1 MSQDNEELLQ
11 WPEDWMDS
19 LPSAII
25 LVRDGQ
31 AVRANRHAA
40 FLFGWKQ
47 GLPEQVDWINGGWLT
62 WREEDLTYLDVRWTC
77 VPVVDRQVLRLEL
90 MASRAAGEPF
100 HVELRL
106 SPGPGVTDIVQIV
119 DISEARFR
127 QQALQDREAHYRRL
141 NDIAQEA
148 IVQIKDGVV
157 LDVNSRFLA
166 MLGVEHP
173 EEVIGDPVG
182 QLGLRR
188 IGNLEPIEGSGVF
201 DRGDW
206 MLQNRNGEMLNLD
219 IGKGRL
225 EDGSEVWMMYDIS
238 DRKRIEYDLIQER
251 ERFRL
256 LVQSS
261 PNGILI
267 LVDDLIRYANPVAES
282 LFKGDADVLE
292 GVRFET
298 MFPEEHRK
306 RALFSSSEAR
316 QGRDVEE
323 WERFRLL
330 VQSSPNGILILVDD
344 LIRYANPVAESL
356 FKGDADVL
364 EGVRFETMFP
374 EEHRKRALFSS
385 SEARQGRDVEEW
397 EVELPGNGKRIT
409 FKWRLTIFDGQPAV
423 QVNLSDVTDRHSLMQ
438 ERIRAELAEEAN
450 QQLTQQIEQRIA
462 AEAALKSATARM
474 RSIVESG
481 EDFIIWTATSGHQ
494 VTSANRNFV
503 MWLGGDASDD
513 VAHDTWS
520 AGLGQLVAQSQEWNG
535 FDLEDRFDRALK
547 GRPQRFEWAIGPEQ
561 EGGER
566 RWLQLFLNPI
576 ELVEGTPE
584 ISAIAYDIT
593 ERKRIDKAIRGA
605 LKEKEILLQE
615 VHHRVKNNLQ
625 IINSILNL
633 QKSFVNDDKAIEG
646 LEEIQNRVSTMS
658 IIHETLYQNTDVSS
672 IGFPS
677 YMERIAGNI
686 IQGYQ
691 SRTRVELV
699 TDLEDIQ
706 APLDQAIP
714 CGLILNE
721 WVSNAMKYAF
731 EGRENGTI
739 TVGLRAVEVEGQA
752 EEEEIQIEVRDDGV
766 GLPEGFDWSGKDSLG
781 LYLVQ
786 ALSEQLDAEL
796 LAESDGGT
804 RFLVRFR
811 RPKNLFDG

>member
-1 MSQDNEELLQ
+1 MSRDNGRGVQE
-11 WPEDWMDS
+11 WPEGWMDR

-31 AVRANRHAA
+31 AIRANRHAT
-40 FLFGWKQ
+40 FLFGWRN
-47 GLPEQVDWINGGWLT
+47 GLPDNPDWFEGGWLQ
-62 WREEDLTYLDVRWTC
+62 WREEDRTYLDVRWDC
-77 VPVVDRQVLRLEL
+77 VPVVDRRVLRLEL
-90 MASRAAGEPF
+90 QAMRSAGEPF

-106 SPGPGVTDIVQIV
+106 SPGPDATDLVQIV
-119 DISEARFR
+119 DISESRFR

-148 IVQIKDGVV
+148 IVQVKDDVV

-166 MLGVEHP
+166 MIGVDHP
-173 EEVIGDPVG
+173 EEVIGDPVS
-182 QLGLRR
+182 QLGLKR
-188 IGNLEPIEGSGVF
+188 IGNLEPIDGSGVF

-206 MLQNRNGEMLNLD
+206 MMQNRNGEVLNLD

-267 LVDDLIRYANPVAES
+267 LVDDLVRYANPVAES
-282 LFKGDADVLE
+282 LFKGVSPMLE
-292 GVRFET
+292 GARFES

-306 RALFSSSEAR
+306 RILHSAAEAR

-323 WERFRLL
+323 WEL
-330 VQSSPNGILILVDD
+330 
-344 LIRYANPVAESL
+344 
-356 FKGDADVL
+356 
-364 EGVRFETMFP
+364 
-374 EEHRKRALFSS
+374 
-385 SEARQGRDVEEW
+385 
-397 EVELPGNGKRIT
+397 ELPGNGKRIT
-409 FKWRLTIFDGQPAV
+409 LKWRLTIFDGQPAV
-423 QVNLSDVTDRHSLMQ
+423 QVSVSDVTDRHSLMQ
-438 ERIRAELAEEAN
+438 ERIRAEVAEEAN

-462 AEAALKSATARM
+462 AEAALRSATARM

-481 EDFIIWTATSGHQ
+481 EDFIIWTETANHA
-494 VTSANRNFV
+494 VTSANRNF
-503 MWLGGDASDD
+503 MAWLGGSEVEGEDLQQVSRL
-513 VAHDTWS
+513 
-520 AGLGQLVAQSQEWNG
+520 LGDQVTQSQEWNG
-535 FDLEDRFDRALK
+535 FDLDDRFTRALN
-547 GRPQRFEWAIGPEQ
+547 GTPQRFEWAIGPDRE
-561 EGGER
+561 EGER

-576 ELVEGTPE
+576 EMVEGTPE

-593 ERKRIDKAIRGA
+593 ERKRIDRAIRGA

-633 QKSFVNDDKAIEG
+633 QKKFVQDKNAIVG

-658 IIHETLYQNTDVSS
+658 IIHETLYQNTDVSN

-677 YMERIAGNI
+677 YLTRIAGNI

-691 SRTRVELV
+691 SQTRVELV
-699 TDLEDIQ
+699 TDLDDVQ

-731 EGRENGTI
+731 EGRESGTI
-739 TVGLRAVEVEGQA
+739 SVGLKAVDVEGKP
-752 EEEEIQIEVRDDGV
+752 EEEEIQIEVKDDGV
-766 GLPEGFDWSGKDSLG
+766 GLPEGFDWSGRDSLG

-804 RFLVRFR
+804 RFLVSFR

>member
-1 MSQDNEELLQ
+1 MGEENNKQ
-11 WPEDWMDS
+11 GPWPTAWMDQ
-19 LPSAII
+19 LPSALLLLKGSEVIQMNG
-25 LVRDGQ
+25 LAR
-31 AVRANRHAA
+31 
-40 FLFGWKQ
+40 FLFGWKPEEK
-47 GLPEQVDWINGGWLT
+47 GLDLFKGNWLV
-62 WREEDLTYLDVRWTC
+62 WKEEDKVYFDMKWSSIEEAKRMPVRME
-77 VPVVDRQVLRLEL
+77 LE
-90 MASRAAGEPF
+90 ASRDGEMKF
-100 HVELRL
+100 QVELRL
-106 SPGPGVTDIVQIV
+106 SPSPQKGLDLLQVV
-119 DISEARFR
+119 DISEQRFR

-148 IVQIKDGVV
+148 IVLVKDSVV
-157 LDVNSRFLA
+157 LDVNSRFLV

-173 EEVIGDPVG
+173 EEVIGDSVK

-206 MLQNRNGEMLNLD
+206 VMQNRNGEAVHLD

-225 EDGSEVWMMYDIS
+225 DDDSEVWMMYDVS
-238 DRKRIEYDLIQER
+238 DRKRIEFDLIQER

-261 PNGILI
+261 PNGIVI
-267 LVDDLIRYANPVAES
+267 LVDDLVRYANPVAEQ
-282 LFKGDADVLE
+282 
-292 GVRFET
+292 
-298 MFPEEHRK
+298 
-306 RALFSSSEAR
+306 LFSSSSEGPEGARFSSLFPESVKERISQSSTQAR
-316 QGRDVEE
+316 QGKNVEE
-323 WERFRLL
+323 WEL
-330 VQSSPNGILILVDD
+330 
-344 LIRYANPVAESL
+344 
-356 FKGDADVL
+356 
-364 EGVRFETMFP
+364 
-374 EEHRKRALFSS
+374 
-385 SEARQGRDVEEW
+385 
-397 EVELPGNGKRIT
+397 ELPETGKRLT
-409 FKWRLTIFDGQPAV
+409 MKWRLTIFDGQPAV
-423 QVNLSDVTDRHSLMQ
+423 QVNLSDVTDRYSLMQ

-450 QQLTQQIEQRIA
+450 QLLTQQIEQRIA
-462 AEAALKSATARM
+462 AEAALTSATARM

-481 EDFIIWTATSGHQ
+481 EDFIIWTAVRDFE
-494 VTSANRNFV
+494 VTSVNQNFV
-503 MWLGGDASDD
+503 QWLFPKAEKEPVLSGLSGAL
-513 VAHDTWS
+513 S
-520 AGLGQLVAQSQEWNG
+520 AIVKESEDKNG
-535 FDLEDRFDRALK
+535 FDLNDRFNRALS
-547 GRPQRFEWAIGPEQ
+547 GQPQRFEWSIESPGQ
-561 EGGER
+561 SER

-576 ELVEGTPE
+576 ESSEDRPE

-593 ERKRIDKAIRGA
+593 ERKRIDRAIRGA

-633 QKSFVNDDKAIEG
+633 QKNFVEDENAITG

-672 IGFPS
+672 IGFSS
-677 YMERIAGNI
+677 YLTRIAGNI
-686 IQGYQ
+686 IQSYR
-691 SRTRVELV
+691 SSTMVELV
-699 TDLEDIQ
+699 TELEDIQ

-739 TVGLRAVEVEGQA
+739 TVALRRVEPEDKP

-766 GLPEGFDWSGKDSLG
+766 GLPEGFDWSGRDSLG

-786 ALSEQLDAEL
+786 ALSEQLDGEL

-804 RFLVRFR
+804 RFLVSFR

>member
-1 MSQDNEELLQ
+1 MGPKRTNKMGEENNKQ
-11 WPEDWMDS
+11 SPWPTAWMDQ
-19 LPSAII
+19 LPSALLLLKGSEVIQMNG
-25 LVRDGQ
+25 LAR
-31 AVRANRHAA
+31 
-40 FLFGWKQ
+40 FLFGWKPEEK
-47 GLPEQVDWINGGWLT
+47 GLDLFKGNWLV
-62 WREEDLTYLDVRWTC
+62 WKEEDKVYFDMKWSSIEEAKRMPVRME
-77 VPVVDRQVLRLEL
+77 LE
-90 MASRAAGEPF
+90 ASRDGEMKF
-100 HVELRL
+100 QVELRL
-106 SPGPGVTDIVQIV
+106 SPSPQKGLDLLQVV
-119 DISEARFR
+119 DISEQRFR

-148 IVQIKDGVV
+148 IVLVKDSVV
-157 LDVNSRFLA
+157 LDVNSRFLV

-173 EEVIGDPVG
+173 EEVIGDSVK

-206 MLQNRNGEMLNLD
+206 VMQNRNGEAVHLD

-225 EDGSEVWMMYDIS
+225 DDDSEVWMMYDVS
-238 DRKRIEYDLIQER
+238 DRKRIEFDLIQER

-261 PNGILI
+261 PNGIVI
-267 LVDDLIRYANPVAES
+267 LVDDLVRYANPVAEQ
-282 LFKGDADVLE
+282 
-292 GVRFET
+292 
-298 MFPEEHRK
+298 
-306 RALFSSSEAR
+306 LFSSSSEGPEGARFSSLFPESVKERISQSSTQAR
-316 QGRDVEE
+316 QGKNVEE
-323 WERFRLL
+323 WEL
-330 VQSSPNGILILVDD
+330 
-344 LIRYANPVAESL
+344 
-356 FKGDADVL
+356 
-364 EGVRFETMFP
+364 
-374 EEHRKRALFSS
+374 
-385 SEARQGRDVEEW
+385 
-397 EVELPGNGKRIT
+397 ELPETGKRLT
-409 FKWRLTIFDGQPAV
+409 MKWRLTIFDGQPAV

-450 QQLTQQIEQRIA
+450 QLLTQQIEQRIA
-462 AEAALKSATARM
+462 AEAALTSATARM

-481 EDFIIWTATSGHQ
+481 EDFIIWTAVRDFE
-494 VTSANRNFV
+494 VTSVNQNFV
-503 MWLGGDASDD
+503 QWLFPKAEKEPVLS
-513 VAHDTWS
+513 
-520 AGLGQLVAQSQEWNG
+520 GLSGALSVIVKESEDKNG
-535 FDLEDRFDRALK
+535 FDLNDRFNRALS
-547 GRPQRFEWAIGPEQ
+547 GQPQRFEWSIESPGQ
-561 EGGER
+561 SER

-576 ELVEGTPE
+576 ESSEDRPE

-593 ERKRIDKAIRGA
+593 ERKRIDRAIRGA

-633 QKSFVNDDKAIEG
+633 QKNFVEDENAITG

-672 IGFPS
+672 IGFSS
-677 YMERIAGNI
+677 YLTRIAGNI
-686 IQGYQ
+686 IQSYR
-691 SRTRVELV
+691 SSTMVELV
-699 TDLEDIQ
+699 TELEDIQ

-739 TVGLRAVEVEGQA
+739 TVALRRVEPEDKP

-766 GLPEGFDWSGKDSLG
+766 GLPEGFDWSGRDSLG

-786 ALSEQLDAEL
+786 ALSEQLDGEL

-804 RFLVRFR
+804 RFLVSFR

>member
-1 MSQDNEELLQ
+1 MGEENNKQ
-11 WPEDWMDS
+11 GPWPTAWMDQ
-19 LPSAII
+19 LPSALLLLKGSEVIQMNG
-25 LVRDGQ
+25 LAR
-31 AVRANRHAA
+31 
-40 FLFGWKQ
+40 FLFGWKPEEK
-47 GLPEQVDWINGGWLT
+47 GLDLFKGNWLV
-62 WREEDLTYLDVRWTC
+62 WKEEDKVYFDMKWSSIEEAKRMPVRME
-77 VPVVDRQVLRLEL
+77 LE
-90 MASRAAGEPF
+90 ASRDGEMKF
-100 HVELRL
+100 QVELRL
-106 SPGPGVTDIVQIV
+106 SPSPQKGLDLLQVV
-119 DISEARFR
+119 DISEQRFR

-148 IVQIKDGVV
+148 IVLVKDSVV
-157 LDVNSRFLA
+157 LDVNSRFLV

-173 EEVIGDPVG
+173 EEVIGDSVK

-206 MLQNRNGEMLNLD
+206 VMQNRNGEAVHLD

-225 EDGSEVWMMYDIS
+225 DDDSEVWMMYDVS
-238 DRKRIEYDLIQER
+238 DRKRIEFDLIQER

-261 PNGILI
+261 PNGIVI
-267 LVDDLIRYANPVAES
+267 LVDDLVRYANPVAEQ
-282 LFKGDADVLE
+282 
-292 GVRFET
+292 
-298 MFPEEHRK
+298 
-306 RALFSSSEAR
+306 LFSSSSEGPEGARFSSLFPESVKERISQSSTQAR
-316 QGRDVEE
+316 QGKNVEE
-323 WERFRLL
+323 WEL
-330 VQSSPNGILILVDD
+330 
-344 LIRYANPVAESL
+344 
-356 FKGDADVL
+356 
-364 EGVRFETMFP
+364 
-374 EEHRKRALFSS
+374 
-385 SEARQGRDVEEW
+385 
-397 EVELPGNGKRIT
+397 ELPETGKRLT
-409 FKWRLTIFDGQPAV
+409 MKWRLTIFDGQPAV

-450 QQLTQQIEQRIA
+450 QLLTQQIEQRIA
-462 AEAALKSATARM
+462 AEAALTSATARM

-481 EDFIIWTATSGHQ
+481 EDFIIWTAVRDFE
-494 VTSANRNFV
+494 VTSVNQNFV
-503 MWLGGDASDD
+503 QWLFPKAEKEPVLSGLSGAL
-513 VAHDTWS
+513 S
-520 AGLGQLVAQSQEWNG
+520 AIVKESEDKNG
-535 FDLEDRFDRALK
+535 FDLNDRFNRALS
-547 GRPQRFEWAIGPEQ
+547 GQPQRFEWSIESPGQ
-561 EGGER
+561 SER

-576 ELVEGTPE
+576 ESSEDRPE

-593 ERKRIDKAIRGA
+593 ERKRIDRAIRGA

-633 QKSFVNDDKAIEG
+633 QKNFVEDENAITG

-672 IGFPS
+672 IGFSS
-677 YMERIAGNI
+677 YLTRIAGNI
-686 IQGYQ
+686 IQSYR
-691 SRTRVELV
+691 SSTMVELV
-699 TDLEDIQ
+699 TELEDIQ

-739 TVGLRAVEVEGQA
+739 TVALRRVEPEDKP

-766 GLPEGFDWSGKDSLG
+766 GLPEGFDWSGRDSLG

-786 ALSEQLDAEL
+786 ALSEQLDGEL

-804 RFLVRFR
+804 RFLVSFR